1 MAIVVL
7 NPRRARVQ
15 IRRLRRA
22 VEAALEAEG
31 AAGGCVTLL
40 LTDDG
45 VLRDLNYRFRGKDRP
60 TDVLSFSSE
69 PAPGSPEAAHA
80 PRELGDIA
88 ISIPRAA
95 EQARAVGHSLQ
106 AEVEH
111 LAVHGVLHLLGYDDE
126 TEAGAAEMR
135 EREGRI
141 LSLM

>member
-1 MAIVVL
+1 M
-7 NPRRARVQ
+7 
-15 IRRLRRA
+15 
-22 VEAALEAEG
+22 
-31 AAGGCVTLL
+31 TLL
-40 LTDDG
+40 LTDDS

-60 TDVLSFSSE
+60 TDVLSFSSA
-69 PAPGSPEAAHA
+69 PPPGSPAPVRV

-88 ISIPRAA
+88 ISIPMAA
-95 EQARAVGHSLQ
+95 EQARTAGHSLQ

-135 EREGRI
+135 DREGRI